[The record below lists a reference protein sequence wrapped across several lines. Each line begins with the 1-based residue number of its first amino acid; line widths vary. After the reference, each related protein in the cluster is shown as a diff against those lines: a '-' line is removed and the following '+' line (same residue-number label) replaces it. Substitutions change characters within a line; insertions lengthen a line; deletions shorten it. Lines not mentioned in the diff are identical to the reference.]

1 MVYVFSSHAWVHAN
15 LNSLHDP
22 SCCLFA
28 VAARPVRLWLAFGS
42 LVAHSWLGRL
52 GSSIGSLGG
61 SLRGSLAASCVDPC
75 WNRVTNIV
83 ELAAR
88 EIILCMRDA
97 YLHVHVHVQAQLA
110 C

>member
-28 VAARPVRLWLAFGS
+28 ARPVRLWLAFGSDGS

-52 GSSIGSLGG
+52 GSSIG

-88 EIILCMRDA
+88 EIILCLRDA
-97 YLHVHVHVQAQLA
+97 YLHVHVQAQLA